1 MRAALAL
8 SFLLLAACSAEKR
21 TLDIPAEAEI
31 VDAGADVMVEL
42 DASPDCEMKP
52 YYVDKD
58 GDHFAGIDPVMSCE
72 RLPEIWRPTDCH
84 DDNPDVFPGQTQFF
98 DEPIPGRFFTTKPGH
113 GWDYNCDGKA
123 ELEYTE
129 KNYEGPCRFA
139 YDSNLKPIRCNS
151 SGIGIFEAPTLQSP
165 YVCGGKY
172 TLIDC
177 NGCAG
182 TKMGI
187 VMGCR

>member
-8 SFLLLAACSAEKR
+8 SFFLLAACSAEKR
-21 TLDIPAEAEI
+21 TIDTPAI